1 MEISSGTGAGNIDFS
16 STINATGDSDEGFT
30 VNSGTGTV
38 VIDSHIGGTT
48 AIHDLK
54 INNAAGT
61 GSITLS
67 GNVGASATADGAA
80 AVAIGNNDTASITFG
95 GVEFTTLETQLFK
108 ADDYNIN
115 GADSTFGSDNLSLI
129 HI

>member
-16 STINATGDSDEGFT
+16 STINATGDSDESLT
-30 VNSGTGTV
+30 INSGTGTV
-38 VIDSHIGGTT
+38 VIDSHIGNTT

-54 INNAAGT
+54 INNTAGT

-80 AVAIGNNDTASITFG
+80 AVAIGNN
-95 GVEFTTLETQLFK
+95 
-108 ADDYNIN
+108 
-115 GADSTFGSDNLSLI
+115 
-129 HI
+129 

>member
-16 STINATGDSDEGFT
+16 STINATTDSSESLT
-30 VNSGTGTV
+30 INSGTGTV
-38 VIDSHIGGTT
+38 VIDSHIGDST

-80 AVAIGNNDTASITFG
+80 TLRLVIT
-95 GVEFTTLETQLFK
+95 TQQVLP
-108 ADDYNIN
+108 
-115 GADSTFGSDNLSLI
+115 SEVLSLQL
-129 HI
+129 